1 MDQDQLID
9 ERNYSSDVQIVHIDD
24 REFIIIGTAH
34 ISQKSA
40 DLVRTVIEKEQ
51 PDSVCVELDER
62 RYKALSSQRKW
73 ESLDLKSVIRQ
84 KQLSTLLI
92 NLLLASYQKKLGKK
106 LGVVPG
112 IELLEATQAAKEHDI
127 PIVLCDRDIRV
138 TLRRAWHS
146 MSFWEK
152 VKMMSS
158 GLAGILDNQE
168 ISEEKLAEIREKD
181 VLSELMSEL
190 GKVMP
195 VLKTV
200 LIDERDTYL
209 TEKMRQTEGKKIVS
223 VVGAGHVSGI
233 LESLNRDK
241 KVDLGAIETIPAASS
256 AIKWIGWGIPALI
269 IGSILLIGWN
279 DGFAEAEKNAIFW
292 VLANGIPS
300 AIGAIVAAA
309 HPITIITSFLAAPIT
324 SLTPVIGAG
333 YVAAFVQAYFKPPI
347 VKDFQNVTEEIS
359 VMKNWWQNKL
369 LKIIL
374 VFMLTSLGSL
384 IGTYVGAYEIVG
396 NVWEVFSESVSSVID
411 FLA

>member
-9 ERNYSSDVQIVHIDD
+9 ERNYPSDVQIVNIDD

-40 DLVRTVIEKEQ
+40 DLVRTVIEKEK

-73 ESLDLKSVIRQ
+73 EALDLKSVIRQ

-112 IELLEATQAAKEHDI
+112 IELLEATQAAKENDI
-127 PIVLCDRDIRV
+127 PIVLCDRDIRI

-209 TEKMRQTEGKKIVS
+209 TQKMRQTDGQKIVA
-223 VVGAGHVSGI
+223 VVGAGHVRGI
-233 LESLNRDK
+233 LEALDQDSDK
-241 KVDLGAIETIPAASS
+241 NLEEIETIPPASS
-256 AIKWIGWGIPALI
+256 ALKWVGWGIPAII

-300 AIGAIVAAA
+300 AIGAIIAAA
-309 HPITIITSFLAAPIT
+309 HPMTIIASFLAAPVT

-333 YVAAFVQAYFKPPI
+333 YVAAFVQAYFNPPI
-347 VKDFQNVTEEIS
+347 VKDFQNVTEELSS
-359 VMKNWWQNKL
+359 VKNWWQNKL

-374 VFMLTSLGSL
+374 VFMLTSIGSL
-384 IGTYVGAYEIVG
+384 IGTWVGAYEIVG
-396 NVWEVFSESVSSVID
+396 NVWQIVINFFSGIFS
-411 FLA
+411 